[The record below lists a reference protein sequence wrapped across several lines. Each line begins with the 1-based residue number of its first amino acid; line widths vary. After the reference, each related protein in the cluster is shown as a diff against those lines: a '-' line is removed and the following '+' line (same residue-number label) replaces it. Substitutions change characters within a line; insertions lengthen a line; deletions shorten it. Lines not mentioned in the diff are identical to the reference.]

1 MYSMSYNYIISQ
13 YLIEH
18 IGAQFCSLPWDSHEM
33 YGIYLHCQVQLGPS
47 GAANTMC
54 REETT
59 VWPITGLQ

>member
-47 GAANTMC
+47 GKQLC
-54 REETT
+54 G
-59 VWPITGLQ
+59 PLQACSE